1 MKTSGSF
8 PDLSAW
14 VTLHRDRP
22 PRMLQLLFWGAMG
35 ITVVLQTLV
44 VALEPTF
51 ASGPPLLRAVAFA
64 SFGATI
70 ASCALWPFLAWS
82 GDSPP
87 LRRLASV
94 VFLVLTI
101 LCLVTNNYTMFLLVC
116 VGTMNAVAVFGLPG
130 GFGYGASIFA
140 FSVVLV
146 LSLPGAIPLWAGLV
160 MGTSLLFIV
169 AASGM
174 AFVGLVVASERAER
188 TTALLSELERAHE
201 ELRHRS
207 ERVRELTVAEE
218 RARMSREMHDST
230 GHYLT
235 ALAMSLSNALRFRTA
250 RPDAAWGEV
259 EQARELAGEALTDTR
274 RWVRALRPLRLEG
287 RAGVAAMRAMA
298 DSFDGGGIR
307 IGFTDTGTWPELSE
321 EAELVCYR
329 ALQEGLTNAMRH
341 SGADL
346 VEVRVHADP
355 DGVEVTVC
363 DNGVGAA
370 EGAAADGFGLRGL
383 AERVEAVGGT
393 VDAGDAEGV
402 GAGRR
407 TPGAD
412 LPVDA
417 GGADGDARAGAG
429 PGARA
434 DGTSEGAPEEAGAPG
449 SGFRLRVAVPARG
462 PAEESVMTTVG
473 GAA

>member
-1 MKTSGSF
+1 MKTSGSL

-14 VTLHRDRP
+14 VILHRDRP

-35 ITVVLQTLV
+35 ITIVLQTLV
-44 VALEPTF
+44 ILIEPTF
-51 ASGPPLLRAVAFA
+51 ASGPPALKAVMFA

-70 ASCALWPFLAWS
+70 ASCALWPLLAWS
-82 GDSPP
+82 EDSPP

-140 FSVVLV
+140 FSVVLA
-146 LSLPGAIPLWAGLV
+146 LALPGLAPLWAGLV

-201 ELRHRS
+201 ELRHRA

-329 ALQEGLTNAMRH
+329 GLQEGLTNAMRH

-346 VEVRVHADP
+346 VEVLVDAGP
-355 DGVEVTVC
+355 GGVSVTVA
-363 DNGVGAA
+363 DNGGGAA
-370 EGAAADGFGLRGL
+370 EGSAISGFGLRGL

-393 VDAGDAEGV
+393 LDVGDADGDAAVRGTPGTGVPV
-402 GAGRR
+402 GAG
-407 TPGAD
+407 
-412 LPVDA
+412 
-417 GGADGDARAGAG
+417 GGDGEARAGAG
-429 PGARA
+429 AGVGAE
-434 DGTSEGAPEEAGAPG
+434 GSSGGEQEGAPRR
-449 SGFRLRVAVPARG
+449 GFRLRVAVPARV
-462 PAEESVMTTVG
+462 PAPETALTTIG